1 MEWGSFSQPPLCTV
15 FGCVFLYTQLSN
27 GIIDSRPINH
37 DISMIP
43 DDRTW
48 LLKCW
53 SSCFWV
59 GCGHGRQ
66 AWERSQRSIAGES
79 WVAQLRF
86 SGLCGHGPMA
96 IPLDFD
102 GDITD
107 GSLIFRNLKTWNIW
121 KPNIWQM
128 FIQSKF
134 NEKKHVP
141 SPQWIFSTYYLRI
154 VRVFHTMRVPISPL
168 ETSNHLDDSLG
179 SSCRSEPKVGN
190 TSTIHWFTI
199 LFPMFSCQLW
209 NHIEMLFIH
218 V

>member
-1 MEWGSFSQPPLCTV
+1 MMQHGREPWEIYGNIKYGASEHEMEWGSFSQPPLCTV

-128 FIQSKF
+128 SSNPNSMRKNMFHRPNGFFHLLPTDSKGVSHHEGSNF
-134 NEKKHVP
+134 AIRNE
-141 SPQWIFSTYYLRI
+141 Q
-154 VRVFHTMRVPISPL
+154 
-168 ETSNHLDDSLG
+168 SLG
-179 SSCRSEPKVGN
+179 
-190 TSTIHWFTI
+190 W
-199 LFPMFSCQLW
+199 
-209 NHIEMLFIH
+209 
-218 V
+218 